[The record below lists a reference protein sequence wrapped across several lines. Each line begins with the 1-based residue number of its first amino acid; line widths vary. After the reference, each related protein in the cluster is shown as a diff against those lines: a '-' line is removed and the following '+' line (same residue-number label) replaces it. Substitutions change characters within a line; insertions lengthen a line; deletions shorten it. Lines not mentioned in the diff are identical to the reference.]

1 VLRLISATAILA
13 SLLVGSGCI
22 RIKSDPVRVEP
33 IHVTVDVNIRVQKE
47 LDNFFDDL
55 DSADSTIKNDKK

>member
-1 VLRLISATAILA
+1 MLRPLLLGAILA
-13 SLLVGSGCI
+13 SSFVGTGCI
-22 RIKSDPVRVEP
+22 RIKTDP